1 MKKIIIALF
10 AVVLSLGSANAKII
24 LKAAHT
30 ANPDEPY
37 HKGMLELKR
46 VVEKETNGEV
56 EIKIFPTRI
65 LSWSLG

>member
-1 MKKIIIALF
+1 MKKMITMLIALM
-10 AVVLSLGSANAKII
+10 LSMSVANAKII

-56 EIKIFPTRI
+56 EIKIFPN
-65 LSWSLG
+65 G

>member
-1 MKKIIIALF
+1 MRKILTVLIALM
-10 AVVLSLGSANAKII
+10 LSMSVANAKII

-46 VVEKETNGEV
+46 VVEK
-56 EIKIFPTRI
+56 
-65 LSWSLG
+65 